1 MNGNNVLDTPLN
13 LNSINMQ
20 SLKPKLNRIALAG
33 EIRINT
39 SSCDGCG
46 KCVDICPNKVISL
59 RDLSDAEIA
68 ELPFKGRVKVLFKGR
83 RKAYV
88 QNINACISCRL
99 CEKNCHE
106 SAIQVGD

>member
-1 MNGNNVLDTPLN
+1 
-13 LNSINMQ
+13 MQ
-20 SLKPKLNRIALAG
+20 RIKPKLSRIALAG
-33 EIRINT
+33 EICINT

-46 KCVDICPNKVISL
+46 KCVFICPNKVISL
-59 RDLSDAEIA
+59 KDLSDSEIA
-68 ELPFKGRVKVLFKGR
+68 ELPFKGRVKVIFKGK

-88 QNINACISCRL
+88 QNIDACISCRL